1 MTRRGPD
8 GGDVDEDD
16 EYGNQ
21 RESDAPG
28 DPPTERVRIIG
39 AQPAGS
45 MTSGEVPVRPNVV
58 EERFHGFDEMLDTT
72 SEPTLIGSSSIS
84 SSEETLWVEEIDV
97 EVLDTPSSIG
107 GLIDSEPDDPEPD
120 DAEPDDAE
128 PEVFATSPQLP
139 HWTDPPTGQ
148 VPAILDRRTDQEAEE
163 ESWTQLGDSGPS
175 WRTSDREW
183 EDNTFEPALLAD
195 DQTRMGALEDTP
207 VEQRRPWEFGNLAN
221 AGGPSADEDTTTSSW
236 WEDDEAVER
245 LDDADR
251 PAARSSVGSDLVSGT
266 TVMPETTSVPVRE
279 AVTAISSSPLR
290 RTESPL
296 APPAGPRVSGRGA
309 GRRGSAGPGAA
320 GAGAGATAA
329 SGATGP
335 APAAGGSRNLRIA
348 VSTGIGVAAVALACL
363 KLGALSSMVLSTV
376 IVTLAAAE
384 YYAAVRRAGH
394 RPATL
399 LGLVAT
405 VAAMVVA
412 YTKGVTGVP
421 LVLAL
426 MVMASLVWYLV
437 GAEQGSALD
446 GMSVT
451 VFGFAW
457 IGLLGA
463 FASLMLAPS
472 QYPHRHGVAFLLGA
486 GVAVVGEDVGALVVG
501 RWLGRHRM
509 APGVSPNKTW
519 EGFAGGAV
527 LAVVLSVA
535 ITGQVHPWTPAKAAV
550 LGVVAAVLAPLGDLC
565 ESLVKRELRLK
576 DMGSLLPGH
585 GGVLDRFDAMLFVLP
600 ATYYLVRVLHLG

>member
-21 RESDAPG
+21 RDPEALG

-45 MTSGEVPVRPNVV
+45 MTSGEVPFRPSVV

-72 SEPTLIGSSSIS
+72 SEPTVIGSSALS
-84 SSEETLWVEEIDV
+84 SAEETLWVEE
-97 EVLDTPSSIG
+97 LDEEFSDAPISRG
-107 GLIDSEPDDPEPD
+107 ALIDSEPDDD
-120 DAEPDDAE
+120 E
-128 PEVFATSPQLP
+128 PEVLATSPQLP

-148 VPAILDRRTDQEAEE
+148 VPAILDRRSDQDGEE
-163 ESWTQLGDSGPS
+163 ESWTQLGDPGPS

-183 EDNTFEPALLAD
+183 EDSTFEPSLLAD

-207 VEQRRPWEFGNLAN
+207 VEQRRPWEFGSLAN
-221 AGGPSADEDTTTSSW
+221 AGVPSTDEEATTSSW
-236 WEDDEAVER
+236 WEDDAADGR
-245 LDDADR
+245 DDDDR
-251 PAARSSVGSDLVSGT
+251 PAGQVPVVSDVASRT
-266 TVMPETTSVPVRE
+266 TVMPETRDTPVKE

-290 RTESPL
+290 RSES
-296 APPAGPRVSGRGA
+296 APVPPPGPRVSGRGA
-309 GRRGSAGPGAA
+309 GRRRPGPAVTPGPG
-320 GAGAGATAA
+320 GAA
-329 SGATGP
+329 SSTG
-335 APAAGGSRNLRIA
+335 GGRNLRIA
-348 VSTGIGVAAVALACL
+348 VSTGLGVAIVALACL
-363 KLGALSSMVLSTV
+363 KAGALTSMVLSTV

-405 VAAMVVA
+405 VAVMVVA
-412 YTKGVTGVP
+412 YTKGVTGIP
-421 LVLAL
+421 LVLGL

-437 GAEQGSALD
+437 GAEQGSAID
-446 GMSVT
+446 GMSIT

-463 FASLMLAPS
+463 FAALMLAPS

-486 GVAVVGEDVGALVVG
+486 GVAVVGEDVGALVIG
-501 RWLGRHRM
+501 RWLGRHRL
-509 APGVSPNKTW
+509 APDVSPNKTW

-527 LAVVLSVA
+527 VAVVLSVA
-535 ITGQVHPWTPAKAAV
+535 ITGQVHPWTPGKAAI